1 MLTQSQQFHTLLTAR
16 HFGGFFVSKL
26 ADAGLAADS
35 ANRDAL
41 FTAFPALEGSY
52 GPSTLLYTE
61 DLG

>member
-1 MLTQSQQFHTLLTAR
+1 MLTPSQQFHTLLTAR

-35 ANRDAL
+35 TNRAAL
-41 FTAFPALEGSY
+41 FAAFPTLETSY
-52 GPSTLLYTE
+52 GPGTLLYTE